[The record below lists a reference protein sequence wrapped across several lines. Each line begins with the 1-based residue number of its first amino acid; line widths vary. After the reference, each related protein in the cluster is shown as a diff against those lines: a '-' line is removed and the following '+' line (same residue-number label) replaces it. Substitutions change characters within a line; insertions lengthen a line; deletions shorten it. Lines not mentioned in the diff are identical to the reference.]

1 MSYEL
6 LIARRLR
13 FKDDG
18 SSGVSPSIVIAI
30 AGIAL
35 SLVIMMTA
43 MCVVLGFKNEIRSK
57 VMGFDA
63 HVMILPGLA
72 DEYESQS
79 GLLSFTPELREP
91 IRVNPTATFGD
102 TCNAPL

>member
-30 AGIAL
+30 AG
-35 SLVIMMTA
+35 
-43 MCVVLGFKNEIRSK
+43 VVACHH
-57 VMGFDA
+57 D
-63 HVMILPGLA
+63 
-72 DEYESQS
+72 D
-79 GLLSFTPELREP
+79 
-91 IRVNPTATFGD
+91 GD
-102 TCNAPL
+102 VCRARI